1 MADPLDAQVIR
12 REDQA
17 RLARA
22 GVIDKCTLHGR
33 RGSVGII
40 ACRDREQWA
49 AKCREAEQ
57 HFRPFSGRETV
68 FDTGAPES
76 LRSEERRVGKECV
89 STCRSRWSRHHYKN
103 KNNNKE

>member
-1 MADPLDAQVIR
+1 MEQVEMADPLDAQVIR

-49 AKCREAEQ
+49 AKCREAAQ

-68 FDTGAPES
+68 FDTCAPD
-76 LRSEERRVGKECV
+76 RK
-89 STCRSRWSRHHYKN
+89 STRLTSSHHCATRMPSSA
-103 KNNNKE
+103 